1 MLGVQGRVRRQA
13 RHVDRLRHPRE
24 GVDSA
29 GSRHLDA
36 QPARGEQRRPPRAP
50 GQPRLVLPALIVF
63 SLISSNSN
71 DIHNRYFLPSH
82 NPDGYHKSQEEDRMW
97 RKTTT
102 HYDNDLCQVLELYIF
117 FYLIYLDICQLGQSS
132 LNKSD

>member
-1 MLGVQGRVRRQA
+1 MCKGGCGDKPAMWIDSGIHAREWIAPAVGTWMLNQLVENSA
-13 RHVDRLRHPRE
+13 DHPE
-24 GVDSA
+24 LLDS
-29 GSRHLDA
+29 LDWCC
-36 QPARGEQRRPPRAP
+36 
-50 GQPRLVLPALIVF
+50 PALIVF

-102 HYDNDLCQVLELYIF
+102 HYDNDLCQVLEL
-117 FYLIYLDICQLGQSS
+117 
-132 LNKSD
+132 